1 VEELLWVRG
10 VTSSLFFGYPETAVT
25 QGDGPRPVGLRE
37 IFTVE
42 SPVDRVNLRTAS
54 AEVIH
59 AISGIPLEKARSFV
73 EERKKLSDKSL
84 TDLLRLLGIGANDA
98 TLQGFIFTNPSV
110 VAVQAEGELPDS
122 RAPRRVRGI
131 VRLGGGQ
138 QGYELL
144 RWIDRDMGLPSG

>member
-1 VEELLWVRG
+1 
-10 VTSSLFFGYPETAVT
+10 
-25 QGDGPRPVGLRE
+25 LRE
-37 IFTVE
+37 IFTVD
-42 SPVDRVNLRTAS
+42 SPVDRINLRTAS

-59 AISGIPLEKARSFV
+59 AMSGIPLEKARAFV

-84 TDLLRLLGIGANDA
+84 ADLLRLLGIGANDA

-144 RWIDRDMGLPSG
+144 RWIDRDTGLPSG